1 MEVGPVSSSEVCVC
15 VYSVFLHSSNSAYLS
30 AFTVL
35 VTLVFIMLDCFVTL
49 IMHNKLLDAP
59 YKLQCWCMPSRLQ
72 YKACVSCVFS
82 GEDLKTYIGL

>member
-1 MEVGPVSSSEVCVC
+1 
-15 VYSVFLHSSNSAYLS
+15 
-30 AFTVL
+30 
-35 VTLVFIMLDCFVTL
+35 MLDCFVTL

-72 YKACVSCVFS
+72 DKACVSCVFS